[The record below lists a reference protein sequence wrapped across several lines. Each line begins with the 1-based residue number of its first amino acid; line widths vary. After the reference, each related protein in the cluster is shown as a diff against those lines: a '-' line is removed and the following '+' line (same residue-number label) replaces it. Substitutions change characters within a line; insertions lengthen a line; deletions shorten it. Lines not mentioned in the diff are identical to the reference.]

1 MKALPLFA
9 WIVLGLAPVSAQTS
23 SSTTST
29 TTTTT
34 TAPTPIPAP
43 VTTPSAPN
51 PLMERMLS
59 SLTPAEKDQII
70 AARTKAMADNPG
82 LQTEE
87 MGLMEKGMMLQSD
100 STTPE
105 DREEFR
111 SAMKDHVQKVR
122 AAMLKADP
130 TIQPILTKL
139 EAQGAKMRAEQQG
152 SQ

>member
-1 MKALPLFA
+1 
-9 WIVLGLAPVSAQTS
+9 
-23 SSTTST
+23 
-29 TTTTT
+29 
-34 TAPTPIPAP
+34 
-43 VTTPSAPN
+43 
-51 PLMERMLS
+51 
-59 SLTPAEKDQII
+59 
-70 AARTKAMADNPG
+70 
-82 LQTEE
+82 
-87 MGLMEKGMMLQSD
+87 MLQSD

-122 AAMLKADP
+122 AAMVKADP